1 MKLLFDT
8 HVLLW
13 WLNDDARLHGTAR
26 LAIADRNNEVLV
38 SVVSLWEIVIEI
50 RIGTL
55 EADLKE
61 TLRSMENGG
70 LGLLPIEPQH
80 LMELAALPSFH
91 RDPFDH
97 LLIAQ
102 TVSEQ
107 AILVSADAALSP
119 YPVKVMRA
127 WGPAP

>member
-1 MKLLFDT
+1 MKLLLDT

-26 LAIADRNNEVLV
+26 LAIADRNNKVLV
-38 SVVSLWEIVIEI
+38 SVVSLWEIVIKI
-50 RIGTL
+50 RIGKL

-61 TLRSMENGG
+61 TLRSMENGR
-70 LGLLPIEPQH
+70 LELLPIAPKH
-80 LMELAALPSFH
+80 FMELAVLPSFH

-119 YPVKVMRA
+119 YPVQVMRA
-127 WGPAP
+127 